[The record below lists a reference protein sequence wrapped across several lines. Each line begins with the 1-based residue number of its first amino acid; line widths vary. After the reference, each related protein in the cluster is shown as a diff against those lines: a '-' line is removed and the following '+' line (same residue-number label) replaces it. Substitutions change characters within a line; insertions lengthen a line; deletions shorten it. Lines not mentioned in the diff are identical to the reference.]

1 MRNFK
6 RIIAALLAAVLMLSF
21 SACSGK
27 SKMETKKEDGNIVWY
42 FGKSDDK
49 EVKSALQNAEN
60 IKINSIYSSIDYN
73 EEILKGSYAIDNLK
87 KDIKKYKKQLSF
99 TDISLYDGDYH
110 ASTLPV
116 SVSCGKSHMPL
127 IESDLEDY
135 KEDNIAALGFI
146 VGDEVGTVPCV
157 YEVNGNKIKFTALD
171 RTDDGFSLGTQTFE
185 YDFELKGFNLTL
197 KANGESIDL
206 KTYTFTSNAKDA
218 SNLYFSAYSK
228 SDSALIDGMDYFFAN
243 QSSSL
248 CNAVKRNGKYY
259 DKIAFRL
266 CDDGTFTVYLKYKD
280 GDDYKEF
287 VKKYVCVVQA
297 SSVLS
302 NFNVSLVLFDG
313 EKVYYYNDTQTDRTQ
328 RIMASQGVDG
338 LSDDELKK
346 IADTT
351 DDLYDDLAKEFEAN
365 GITVQINRES
375 GEICMDSTVLFGG
388 DSAELTDDGKE
399 FLNKFIKAY
408 TNVVNQDKYS
418 SFIENTVIEG
428 HIAPVGNATYESGLT
443 LSTERAENV
452 KDYCLSG
459 ETGVDTTKFAETVQT
474 KGLSLSQPIY
484 DENGDVDVAASRRVS
499 FSFTVNLDSIK

>member
-1 MRNFK
+1 MKNFK
-6 RIIAALLAAVLMLSF
+6 RVIAVLLAVVLMLSF
-21 SACSGK
+21 TACGK
-27 SKMETKKEDGNIVWY
+27 GKVKSSKENGSTVWY
-42 FGKSDDK
+42 LGDSDDK
-49 EVKSALQNAEN
+49 EIKSALQNAEN
-60 IKINSIYSSIDYN
+60 IDTDSIYSSLTYN
-73 EEILKGSYAIDNLK
+73 EEILKGSYAVDDLK

-116 SVSCGKSHMPL
+116 SVSCGKSRMPL
-127 IESDLEDY
+127 IEGDLEDY
-135 KEDNIAALGFI
+135 EEDNIAALGFI

-185 YDFELKGFNLTL
+185 YDFELKGLDLIL

-228 SDSALIDGMDYFFAN
+228 TDSALVDGMDYFFAN

-248 CNAVKRNGKYY
+248 CTAYNRNGHYY
-259 DKIAFRL
+259 DKLAFRFS
-266 CDDGTFTVYLKYKD
+266 DDGTFTVYLKYQD
-280 GDDYKEF
+280 GEDYKEF
-287 VKKYVCVVQA
+287 VKRYAYVIQV
-297 SSVLS
+297 SPFLS
-302 NFNVSLVLFDG
+302 NFSMSLVLFDG
-313 EKVYYYNDTQTDRTQ
+313 EKVYYYNDSQTDRTQ
-328 RIMASQGVDG
+328 RIMASQGVDD

-351 DDLYDDLAKEFEAN
+351 DDLYDDLSKEFEAN

-375 GEICMDSTVLFGG
+375 GEISMDSTVLFGG

-428 HIAPVGNATYESGLT
+428 HIAPVGNATYESGLA

-474 KGLSLSQPIY
+474 KGMSLSQPIY